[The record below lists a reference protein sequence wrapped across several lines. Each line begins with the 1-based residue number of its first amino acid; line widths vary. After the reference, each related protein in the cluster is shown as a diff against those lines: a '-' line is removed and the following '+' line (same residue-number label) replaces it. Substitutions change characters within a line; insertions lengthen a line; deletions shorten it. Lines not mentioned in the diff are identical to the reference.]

1 MGNNY
6 ANKEEQKGGVVTKVT
21 EKFKQFRD
29 KYQLADK
36 CWRMYVKP
44 FSKAGV
50 EDLERLKTSAYV
62 AERIKIVER
71 EGTYEITSQQ
81 PIMNMDDY
89 MNTLWGM
96 LHRMYERQAS
106 ELACENPVSVVGYKR
121 ALKWHENDLGI
132 PVAEEDREKNYY
144 ILMLSPKFIEA
155 TTLPRF
161 RTAA

>member
-29 KYQLADK
+29 EYQLADK

-71 EGTYEITSQQ
+71 G
-81 PIMNMDDY
+81 N
-89 MNTLWGM
+89 L
-96 LHRMYERQAS
+96 
-106 ELACENPVSVVGYKR
+106 
-121 ALKWHENDLGI
+121 
-132 PVAEEDREKNYY
+132 
-144 ILMLSPKFIEA
+144 
-155 TTLPRF
+155 
-161 RTAA
+161 